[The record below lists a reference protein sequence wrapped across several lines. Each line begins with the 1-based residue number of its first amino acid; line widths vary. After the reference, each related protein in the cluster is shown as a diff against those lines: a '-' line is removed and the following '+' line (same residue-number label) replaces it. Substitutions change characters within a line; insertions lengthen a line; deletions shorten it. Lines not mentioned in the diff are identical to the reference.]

1 MRKKALLALMM
12 AAILLLSGCA
22 LIKKDQAVDD
32 ATEIIR
38 MGDQVITKKEV
49 LAQAEQELF
58 DQYSMYSMFNYSYD
72 PTDPENIQAAK
83 DAAVNTLKT
92 DLALTAK
99 AKELG
104 LDQLSDEELEA
115 VKTTAQENLNSMVE
129 SAKAYVEGG
138 SEMDETALTEA
149 AAKMAEEAGYTL
161 DAYIAQGTSD
171 AISAKLKEYA
181 VKDVAVTDE
190 ELQAEYDSRV
200 ESHKTTYSESAGSW
214 ASAANNN
221 STLYYTPA
229 GVRRVKQIL
238 VKFKDEDKTAI
249 DDAKSKLN
257 DANTALSTAQAKV
270 DSAQSTVDA
279 EGISDEDK
287 AKAEETLAAAKQELD
302 AADKALL
309 AANQAVTE
317 ATDKAFANIDEKAD
331 AVLAQLAE
339 EGADWQKIM
348 DENNEDEGMKDNEK
362 GYAVAAGMTNFD
374 SAFVDAAMALE
385 KIGDVSPK
393 TKGSYGYYII
403 RYESDEAEG
412 PVALDA
418 VKETLSSS
426 LLTTKQNDAYEA
438 TKAQWVDEAGIKVDL
453 NALKD

>member
-49 LAQAEQELF
+49 LAQAEQELYN
-58 DQYSMYSMFNYSYD
+58 QYSMYSMFNYPYD
-72 PTDPENIQAAK
+72 VTDPANIQAAK
-83 DAAVNTLKT
+83 DAAVDALKT
-92 DLALTAK
+92 NLALTAK

-104 LDQLSDEELEA
+104 LDQLSDEELGA

-190 ELQAEYDSRV
+190 EIQAEYDSRV
-200 ESHKTTYSESAGSW
+200 ESHKTTYSESAGTW

-238 VKFKDEDKTAI
+238 VKFKDEDKAAI
-249 DDAKSKLN
+249 DDAKTKLN
-257 DANTALSTAQAKV
+257 DANTAVTTAQAKV
-270 DSAQSTVDA
+270 DAAQGTVDT

-287 AKAEETLAAAKQELD
+287 AKAEETLSAAKQELED
-302 AADKALL
+302 ADKALL

-362 GYAVAAGMTNFD
+362 GYAVATGMTNFD
-374 SAFVDAAMALE
+374 AAFVDAAMALE
-385 KIGDVSPK
+385 KIGDISPK